1 MNRVTRA
8 LTAEE
13 IARVE
18 ARTTKQNY
26 VGEEQKASPTFV
38 SNDDN
43 ARKITIPLEFPVKYE
58 GVTYEEITVQRP
70 ILKVWKQYLLDCAE
84 AVQKYGLG
92 ADDDIDQPWVSAPAW
107 VINHLDFVDGSRVEA
122 AQEGF
127 FAALPSSQA
136 VEEARLSNSMPDIT
150 GENSPSG

>member
-18 ARTTKQNY
+18 ARTTKKND
-26 VGEEQKASPTFV
+26 VGAEQKTAPTFV
-38 SNDDN
+38 STDVS
-43 ARKITIPLEFPVKYE
+43 ARLITIPLEFPVEYN
-58 GVTYEEITVQRP
+58 GVVYTEITVQRP
-70 ILKVWKQYLLDCAE
+70 ILKDWKQYLLDCTE

-136 VEEARLSNSMPDIT
+136 VEEEQLSNSMPDIT
-150 GENSPSG
+150 GENLPSG